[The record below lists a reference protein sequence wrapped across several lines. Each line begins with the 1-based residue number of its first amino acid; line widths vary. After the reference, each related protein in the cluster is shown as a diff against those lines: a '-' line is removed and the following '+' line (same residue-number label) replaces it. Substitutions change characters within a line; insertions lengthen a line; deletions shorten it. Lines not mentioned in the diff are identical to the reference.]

1 MKLKVCGMKYQEN
14 LEAVCA
20 LNPDYLGFIFYQKSS
35 RYMADTLDPRVVRAL
50 KGPKKVGVFVNHSRE
65 RVADLVNQYDLDMA
79 QLHGQE
85 SPEFCQQLRRIGIPT
100 IKVFSVGGSFDFE
113 ECAAYEPFCTHFL
126 FDTKGKLPGGNGTTF
141 NWEILAQYSGK
152 TPFFLSGGIG
162 PESVEKIRG
171 FSHPSLY
178 ALDVNSR
185 FETAPGKKDIQLLQ
199 SFQASLFE

>member
-50 KGPKKVGVFVNHSRE
+50 SGPKKVGVFVNHSRE

-85 SPEFCQQLRRIGIPT
+85 SPDFCQQLRRIGIPT
-100 IKVFSVGGSFDFE
+100 IKVFSVGDHFDFVD
-113 ECAAYEPFCTHFL
+113 CAAYEPFCSHFL
-126 FDTKGKLPGGNGTTF
+126 FDTKGKLPGGNGTPF

-152 TPFFLSGGIG
+152 TPFLLSGGIG
-162 PESVEKIRG
+162 PESVEKIRD
-171 FSHPSLY
+171 FSHPFLY

-185 FETAPGKKDIQLLQ
+185 FETAPGKKDIQLLH